1 MFAVVMIVL
10 GGLAG
15 VSLMLGAWRH
25 HQQEFNLQGAGAY
38 LSLIV
43 PLAVFALVLPEFTVA
58 TPGPTF
64 SRREALALTVLCVSL
79 YILFLIIQT
88 VRHRNFFED
97 SADAAHEE
105 HHGSHGVGVSL
116 GLLIASLLPVVILS
130 KKLATV
136 LDFGTSQLQLP
147 TALSGVI
154 VALLILAPEGLSAI
168 KSAMKN
174 QLQRS
179 INLLLGS
186 VLATIALTVPAVLTI
201 GLVFNHEVHLGLRP
215 QESILLCVM
224 LAVSIMTFASRRT
237 NLLQGAVHLVVFFFW
252 LVLVFGV

>member
-1 MFAVVMIVL
+1 
-10 GGLAG
+10 
-15 VSLMLGAWRH
+15 
-25 HQQEFNLQGAGAY
+25 
-38 LSLIV
+38 
-43 PLAVFALVLPEFTVA
+43 
-58 TPGPTF
+58 
-64 SRREALALTVLCVSL
+64 
-79 YILFLIIQT
+79 
-88 VRHRNFFED
+88 
-97 SADAAHEE
+97 
-105 HHGSHGVGVSL
+105 VGVSL

-130 KKLATV
+130 KKLAVV

-147 TALSGVI
+147 SALSGVI

-224 LAVSIMTFASRRT
+224 LAVSILTFGSTRT
-237 NLLQGAVHLVVFFFW
+237 NLLQGAVHLLVFFFW
-252 LVLVFGV
+252 LVLAFGA

>member
-1 MFAVVMIVL
+1 
-10 GGLAG
+10 
-15 VSLMLGAWRH
+15 
-25 HQQEFNLQGAGAY
+25 
-38 LSLIV
+38 
-43 PLAVFALVLPEFTVA
+43 
-58 TPGPTF
+58 
-64 SRREALALTVLCVSL
+64 
-79 YILFLIIQT
+79 
-88 VRHRNFFED
+88 
-97 SADAAHEE
+97 
-105 HHGSHGVGVSL
+105 
-116 GLLIASLLPVVILS
+116 
-130 KKLATV
+130 
-136 LDFGTSQLQLP
+136 
-147 TALSGVI
+147 
-154 VALLILAPEGLSAI
+154 LSAI